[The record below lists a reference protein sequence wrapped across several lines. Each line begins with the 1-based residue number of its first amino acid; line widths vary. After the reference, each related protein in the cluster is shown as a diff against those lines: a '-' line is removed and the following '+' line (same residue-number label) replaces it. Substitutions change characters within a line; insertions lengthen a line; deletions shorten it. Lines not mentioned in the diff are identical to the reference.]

1 MGLRFDMK
9 WANWIAYLTV
19 PGKTPPRSG
28 SHGDDR
34 MAIDGLIQQLE
45 HGFYSTARE
54 RSRWLDMLDMM
65 RMRMGPRM
73 HEGGPELALLQQY
86 LQSRP
91 WFALIV
97 PSGSDRETDRF
108 LCSRDFL
115 REAVDVRPDDPGL
128 ILQIDQPPEG
138 QLSLTDAFPAFRT
151 ALANSAQWPGVL
163 LWSGAN
169 ESIFLPFD
177 TDGKESIRK
186 NVRWIFSHLAASL
199 GADLE
204 QLQILYERE
213 FPRAKSRRKRA
224 VHMIHVSD
232 VHLGCREA
240 RDRLPRVQQLIRNV
254 INEMGDPENVVPI
267 LSGDIVDSPNEAF
280 LGEANAFLDFLS
292 GLGTLSP
299 VVVLGNHDVR
309 KGGVL
314 GEDFKSAFRLPTT
327 KVVWLDEQQV
337 GILPFNSVMAG
348 ELAQGSIGEQQ
359 LVGVG
364 NEIDRRENW
373 KKYAL
378 FAVLHHHPMPVEQP
392 DWYQRNFLE
401 RWFGP
406 TEEKSMALLD
416 AESFLNWVEA
426 RKVAAVLHGHR
437 HIPRIAETPKL
448 KIPVFGCGSTVGKV
462 PTNDGRPYMSLN
474 VITYE
479 PGSRRVFGRLLAERI
494 PGGGLDETRRH
505 ELVSLG
511 HSA

>member
-9 WANWIAYLTV
+9 WANWFAYLTV
-19 PGKTPPRSG
+19 PGKLPPRSG
-28 SHGDDR
+28 SPDDDR
-34 MAIDGLIQQLE
+34 MAIDGLMKQLQN
-45 HGFYSTARE
+45 GFYSTYRE
-54 RSRWLDMLDMM
+54 HRRWLERLDMM
-65 RMRMGPRM
+65 RMDMGPQM
-73 HEGGPELALLQQY
+73 YQGGPGLALLQQY

-97 PSGSDRETDRF
+97 PSGSDRDTDRF
-108 LCSRDFL
+108 LCSREFL
-115 REAVDVRPDDPGL
+115 REAVDIRPDDPGL
-128 ILQIDQPPEG
+128 ILQIDDPPEG
-138 QLSLTDAFPAFRT
+138 QIVLNDAFPAFRT

-163 LWSGAN
+163 LWTGAN

-177 TDGKESIRK
+177 TAGKESTRS

-199 GADLE
+199 GVDIE

-213 FPRAKSRRKRA
+213 FPRAKARRKGA
-224 VHMIHVSD
+224 VHMLHVSD

-254 INEMGDPENVVPI
+254 INELGDRKNVVPV
-267 LSGDIVDSPNEAF
+267 LSGDIVDSPNQNLVA
-280 LGEANAFLDFLS
+280 EANAFLDFLS
-292 GLGTLSP
+292 GLGTQAP

-309 KGGVL
+309 KGGVFRKN
-314 GEDFKSAFRLPTT
+314 FKSAFRLPTT

-348 ELAQGSIGEQQ
+348 NLAQGSIGEQQ
-359 LVGVG
+359 MIGIG
-364 NEIDRRENW
+364 NEIDRREDW

-378 FAVLHHHPMPVEQP
+378 FAVLHHHPMPVEHP
-392 DWYQRNFLE
+392 NWYQRNFGE
-401 RWFGP
+401 RWFGAA
-406 TEEKSMALLD
+406 EERTMALLD
-416 AESFLNWVEA
+416 AESFLSWVEE
-426 RKVAAVLHGHR
+426 RKVVAVLHGHR

-479 PGSRRVFGRLLAERI
+479 PGSRRIFGRLLAERI

-511 HSA
+511 HTA